1 MPKSKA
7 AARKLEDMFHEPGF
21 LLRRAHQLSTA
32 AFMMEAGAVDIT
44 PLQFITLLAISNQPE
59 TDAATVSDLIAFDR
73 TTVGQVL
80 FRLESKGLIVK
91 RGSDVDRRKK
101 MLQITDAGQQILDRV
116 LAMTPVIADNI
127 VGVLSPEE
135 RRMFI
140 SLLQKIISAPANQR
154 LVGAAQ

>member
-1 MPKSKA
+1 
-7 AARKLEDMFHEPGF
+7 
-21 LLRRAHQLSTA
+21 
-32 AFMMEAGAVDIT
+32 MMEAGAVDIT

-127 VGVLSPEE
+127 VGVLSTEE

>member
-1 MPKSKA
+1 
-7 AARKLEDMFHEPGF
+7 
-21 LLRRAHQLSTA
+21 
-32 AFMMEAGAVDIT
+32 MMEAGAVDIT

>member
-1 MPKSKA
+1 
-7 AARKLEDMFHEPGF
+7 
-21 LLRRAHQLSTA
+21 
-32 AFMMEAGAVDIT
+32 MMEAGAVDIT

-91 RGSDVDRRKK
+91 RGSDIDRRKK

-127 VGVLSPEE
+127 VGVLSTEE